1 MLSILRRT
9 TTIILITNFQGLI
22 SGILVSYIIAT
33 NYSID
38 TQGYYYLLT
47 SMVAWFIFCDLGI
60 SHTLLYL
67 SNNKKIDEGVGFYIF
82 IYYLLS
88 ISILLLIVTIN
99 REYLNNYG
107 FIFLISSLINTSC
120 SIILHLYRSKN
131 NEDAYWKLR
140 IIEYTIYNIANVLL
154 LFLGFGIESLVISTI
169 LSTCINII
177 YIIKTKIIKNIGFSF
192 DSWSK
197 NISKT
202 QFKCAIDYIS
212 SFIGV
217 KPLIP
222 LIAPLLTLEAIGKLG
237 LSLTLV
243 SILTSSL
250 ITIYLSYINKLK
262 ANETEKYKEKIK
274 IISLMI
280 ISIYIAS
287 SIVILVIQSSIPVN
301 LAHRLLNY
309 SDMIII
315 LLYGL
320 TTLGLNINSSYKR
333 LFSIDNSWKTTISYN
348 LVICISIYTTLL
360 YGHNYIYGFLIAY
373 LYLMAIPTYHLM
385 KNKLTRNS
393 Q

>member
-33 NYSID
+33 NYPID
-38 TQGYYYLLT
+38 IQGYYYLLT

-82 IYYLLS
+82 IYYVLS
-88 ISILLLIVTIN
+88 ISILLLITIIN
-99 REYLNNYG
+99 REYLSSYG

-120 SIILHLYRSKN
+120 SIILHLYRSRN
-131 NEDAYWKLR
+131 NEDTYWKLR
-140 IIEYTIYNIANVLL
+140 IIEYTIYNSINVTL
-154 LFLGFGIESLVISTI
+154 LFIGYGIESLLISTI

-177 YIIKTKIIKNIGFSF
+177 YIIRTKTIKNIGFSF
-192 DSWSK
+192 TSWAL

-237 LSLTLV
+237 LSLTLI

-262 ANETEKYKEKIK
+262 SHETKKQKEKIK
-274 IISLMI
+274 LVSSLMI
-280 ISIYIAS
+280 YIYIFAS
-287 SIVILVIQSSIPVN
+287 IIILAIQSSIPIN
-301 LAHRLLNY
+301 LAHRLLNFN
-309 SDMIII
+309 DMIII
-315 LLYGL
+315 LVYGL
-320 TTLGLNINSSYKR
+320 TILGLNITSSYKR
-333 LFSIDNSWKTTISYN
+333 LFGIDNSWKTTISYN
-348 LVICISIYTTLL
+348 LIICISIYTALSHG
-360 YGHNYIYGFLIAY
+360 YNYSYGFLVAY
-373 LYLMAIPTYHLM
+373 LYLIIIPVYHII
-385 KNKLTRNS
+385 KHKLIRTS
-393 Q
+393 